1 MSISRNALLRGTLGI
16 AISVIAIWIL
26 IQSVDIAAA
35 FDVLRTASPAWIAV
49 MLVTTTIDVGARGA
63 RWRALLAPIAP
74 LPYRRVLGYT
84 YIGYLANN
92 VLPARLGELYR
103 SHALGEGEDVS
114 RTTVLGT
121 VVVERVVDTVMVV
134 AIAALAVVV
143 LSVRGVM
150 SSAVLLGVAFVS
162 LLVIGLG
169 LGMAA
174 HRLPGAARVTEIIA
188 RWPRVLEL
196 ARRLREGL
204 AVAGRPRTLVAALAF
219 SALAWAA
226 STGTFLA
233 AGQAVGVELS
243 LAQAALLTSGVALV
257 TIVPSGPGYVG
268 TFELTVVGIAEGFGI
283 SRDDAFALGLL
294 VHLMILA
301 TTSIGGVIAM
311 LAMRRRREESE
322 AVAASEA
329 AAADAAADAQRPT
342 RRPRPSRLSPP
353 RTSERGG
360 RLPARLRAAPP
371 SPQDA
376 HEQDHLRGA
385 HRQHGRGRPSR

>member
-1 MSISRNALLRGTLGI
+1 RRVRAFHVARRRALPPASPARPSVTEAPGASPGRMNVSRSALIRAAIGIGISLF
-16 AISVIAIWIL
+16 AIFIL
-26 IQSVDIAAA
+26 VRSVDIGAALQVIA
-35 FDVLRTASPAWIAV
+35 TASPAWIAV
-49 MLVTTTIDVGARGA
+49 MLVTTTIDIGARGA

-74 LPYRRVLGYT
+74 LRYRRVLGYT

-103 SHALGEGEDVS
+103 SHALGEGEGVS

-150 SSAVLLGVAFVS
+150 GSAVLLGLAFVS

-204 AVAGRPRTLVAALAF
+204 AVAGRPRTLVAALTF

-257 TIVPSGPGYVG
+257 SIVPSGPGYVG

-301 TTSIGGVIAM
+301 TTSIRGVIAM
-311 LAMRRRREESE
+311 LATRAPREESE

-329 AAADAAADAQRPT
+329 ATAGATA
-342 RRPRPSRLSPP
+342 
-353 RTSERGG
+353 
-360 RLPARLRAAPP
+360 AAPP
-371 SPQDA
+371 DPAAATQPP
-376 HEQDHLRGA
+376 E
-385 HRQHGRGRPSR
+385 PS